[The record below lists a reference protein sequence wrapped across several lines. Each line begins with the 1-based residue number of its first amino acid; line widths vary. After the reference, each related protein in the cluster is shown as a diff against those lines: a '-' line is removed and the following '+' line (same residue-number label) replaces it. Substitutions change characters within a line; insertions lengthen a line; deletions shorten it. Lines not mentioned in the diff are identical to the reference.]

1 MAKFKDL
8 TGMMFGKLTVIE
20 VSRKVQSGNRKRYY
34 WNCKCVCGK
43 TKEVRTDCLTSGDVK
58 SCGCIK
64 KEQDKINLTKF
75 HRHKLSNTNLWHV
88 YYGILH
94 RCYNTKDTHY
104 ANYGGKG
111 VVICEEWKESFD
123 NFVEWAFSSGYKQ
136 GLQIDRIDND
146 GNYEPSNCR
155 WVSLKENCRNRGSNI
170 LVEYNGKLV
179 TLVELSEILKRPYKE
194 VYYQYRKY
202 GIKRSSLKICQ
213 HRGNQSDCERLIGT
227 VTRRN

>member
-123 NFVEWAFSSGYKQ
+123 NFVEWAFSSGYEQ

-179 TLVELSEILKRPYKE
+179 TLVEVSEILKRPYKE